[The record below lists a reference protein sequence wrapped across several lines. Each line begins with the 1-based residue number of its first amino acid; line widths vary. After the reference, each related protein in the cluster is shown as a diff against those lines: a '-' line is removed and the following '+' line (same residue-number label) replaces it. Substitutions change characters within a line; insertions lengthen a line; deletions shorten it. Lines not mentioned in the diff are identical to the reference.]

1 MRNGVLV
8 YENKNRWQLLPDKA
22 AGGKKKK
29 KWLRETDMSDD
40 QCNLSFFPAEPI
52 AYLMNL

>member
-1 MRNGVLV
+1 MGCWCM
-8 YENKNRWQLLPDKA
+8 KIKI
-22 AGGKKKK
+22 GGNCFQIKLQVVKKK

>member
-22 AGGKKKK
+22 AGGKKK